1 MTAFI
6 DLRTIF
12 LILSRSLKIKLAF
25 PIVDIN
31 ALITDATQK
40 FLRAK
45 TLFHAQVSRSETIA
59 KKCEMV
65 GNGFLLPTI

>member
-45 TLFHAQVSRSETIA
+45 TLFHAQVSRSET
-59 KKCEMV
+59 
-65 GNGFLLPTI
+65 